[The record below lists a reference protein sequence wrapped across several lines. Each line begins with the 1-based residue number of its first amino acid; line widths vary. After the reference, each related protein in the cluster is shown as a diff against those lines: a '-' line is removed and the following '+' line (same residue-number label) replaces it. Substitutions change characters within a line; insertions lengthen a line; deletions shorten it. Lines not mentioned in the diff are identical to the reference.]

1 MSFRGL
7 LDALYL
13 IFQKSAGPNLE
24 HSRTVLNYMHMCDG
38 TFFIQVKNILS
49 GLEGWSNGNAALEG
63 IK

>member
-7 LDALYL
+7 LNALHL

-24 HSRTVLNYMHMCDG
+24 HSRTVLNYMHMCEG

-49 GLEGWSNGNAALEG
+49 GLEGWSNADAALEG